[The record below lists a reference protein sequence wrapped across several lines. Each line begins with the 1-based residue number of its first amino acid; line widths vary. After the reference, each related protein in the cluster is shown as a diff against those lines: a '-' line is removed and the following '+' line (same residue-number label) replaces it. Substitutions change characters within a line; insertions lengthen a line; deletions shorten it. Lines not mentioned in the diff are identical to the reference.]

1 MRDQFGDEAL
11 RIAVALDDPEDPVPG
26 GHQRGDP
33 DIERGVGFR
42 RHADEANRAMA
53 AKRRK
58 PRLDDGD
65 DAAGIEGEVEAGGD
79 DRAERR
85 GKNARLGGVDDMRRT
100 KLLSDIA
107 PRPERIDKNGRANV

>member
-1 MRDQFGDEAL
+1 
-11 RIAVALDDPEDPVPG
+11 
-26 GHQRGDP
+26 
-33 DIERGVGFR
+33 
-42 RHADEANRAMA
+42 MA

-85 GKNARLGGVDDMRRT
+85 GKIARLGGVDDMRRT

-107 PRPERIDKNGRANV
+107 PRRDRFDKNDRRAPLDHRAPHRPHPDRAAADDPDTPTRKTRVEGK

>member
-1 MRDQFGDEAL
+1 
-11 RIAVALDDPEDPVPG
+11 
-26 GHQRGDP
+26 
-33 DIERGVGFR
+33 
-42 RHADEANRAMA
+42 MA

-85 GKNARLGGVDDMRRT
+85 GKIARLGGVDDMRRT

-107 PRPERIDKNGRANV
+107 PRRDRFDKNDRRATLDHRAPNRRDPDRAAAEASDIRSRPPGGRVHHAARDRKET

>member
-1 MRDQFGDEAL
+1 
-11 RIAVALDDPEDPVPG
+11 
-26 GHQRGDP
+26 
-33 DIERGVGFR
+33 
-42 RHADEANRAMA
+42 MA

-85 GKNARLGGVDDMRRT
+85 GKIARLGGVDDMRRT

-107 PRPERIDKNGRANV
+107 PRRDRFDKNDRRATRSEEHKSELQSLMRKSYAVFCLKKKINQHNKHE

>member
-1 MRDQFGDEAL
+1 
-11 RIAVALDDPEDPVPG
+11 
-26 GHQRGDP
+26 
-33 DIERGVGFR
+33 
-42 RHADEANRAMA
+42 MA

-85 GKNARLGGVDDMRRT
+85 GKIARLGGVDDMRRT

-107 PRPERIDKNGRANV
+107 PRRDRFDKNDRRATLDHRAHHRREPDRAAAEDRDTRSRRTRSEEHTSELQSLMRNSYA

>member
-79 DRAERR
+79 DRAEDR
-85 GKNARLGGVDDMRRT
+85 KSTRLNSTSLMRISYAVFCLKKKHIKYGSQNR
-100 KLLSDIA
+100 
-107 PRPERIDKNGRANV
+107 